1 MKICEATIRNVM
13 GIEELSI
20 QPGHLTLIQGRNGAG
35 KTSVLA
41 ALRDLFSG
49 GHDPEL
55 IRKGADQ
62 GEVEIVLEDG
72 VTISKVIRPE
82 KSTLTVRHP
91 QLGKVSKP
99 QQYVN
104 ALVNTLSVDPV
115 QFLTQKPKDRLATLL
130 EAMPLRIT
138 ADQIGFLPA
147 RVAEALDLD
156 AHALEVLGQA
166 HKALYDERTGV
177 NKAAKEKR
185 ATATEMARTLPAE
198 SKDGMDWHLT
208 CTKARFD
215 LTRLNEA
222 TQAAVDAIKGNAAAE
237 HTRIEAELQS
247 KMEELRKIA
256 AHEKRCADAAR
267 NLALEDLQC
276 DYIPKR
282 DTLTDQIT
290 EAQTMIQEAARAG
303 EARKLVT
310 RLQADA
316 AELEK
321 QSENLSK
328 ALDKLQD
335 LKGSILEKTP
345 IRGVTIQE
353 GEILVDGVPFDKVN
367 EARRI
372 QIALEVARIRA
383 GDLPLVLV
391 DDAEHFDSINMD
403 RFRKAAAKAGLQIVA
418 AKVADSDL
426 TVAAEGVPNVA

>member
-1 MKICEATIRNVM
+1 M
-13 GIEELSI
+13 GLEELYI

-72 VTISKVIRPE
+72 VTVSKVIRPE

-115 QFLTQKPKDRLATLL
+115 QFLTQKPKERLATLL

-147 RVAEALDLD
+147 RVAEDLDLD

-185 ATATEMARTLPAE
+185 STATEMARTLPAE
-198 SKDGMDWHLT
+198 PQNGGDWRQAFES
-208 CTKARFD
+208 ARD
-215 LTRLNEA
+215 ELARLNVA
-222 TQAAVDAIKGNAAAE
+222 TQRSVAAVKETAAIQ
-237 HTRIEAELQS
+237 RSQIDAELQ
-247 KMEELRKIA
+247 KKIEELRREA
-256 AHEKRCADAAR
+256 DDEKRRADEARDLALADLQALPRTEMIIEFKCIEGWSTVAQWAGVRFADLARAFPPATRSGRPFDVDRPEDAPPYVSMATPDGSYYVGLDAASALHPQTL
-267 NLALEDLQC
+267 LAWEHGGAALTLEHGAPL
-276 DYIPKR
+276 R
-282 DTLTDQIT
+282 
-290 EAQTMIQEAARAG
+290 
-303 EARKLVT
+303 LVT
-310 RLQADA
+310 PVKYGIKSIKRVGTIAWTTQRPADYW
-316 AELEK
+316 AE
-321 QSENLSK
+321 
-328 ALDKLQD
+328 
-335 LKGSILEKTP
+335 
-345 IRGVTIQE
+345 RGY
-353 GEILVDGVPFDKVN
+353 DWF
-367 EARRI
+367 
-372 QIALEVARIRA
+372 
-383 GDLPLVLV
+383 
-391 DDAEHFDSINMD
+391 
-403 RFRKAAAKAGLQIVA
+403 AGL
-418 AKVADSDL
+418 
-426 TVAAEGVPNVA
+426 